1 MAYFR
6 PLDAQTPDRPS
17 VPYALPILPLR
28 QTLAYPFFVLPL
40 TVGLPRSV
48 RLVEEA
54 VQAERL
60 IGLVGMPDAS
70 VEAPMPGQVYAT
82 GTLAVVQHITHTA
95 DNVMQVV
102 VQSLER
108 CHIRQWITTTPYLRA
123 AIILAPDR
131 VVADLELETLQGWV
145 RTMAREVGALSP
157 QIPHE
162 LWSML
167 GQVRDPRFLAYL
179 VAASLPLEVPQGQQ
193 FLEADTVQDKFRLL
207 LTHLTHARERLS
219 LRYQVQ
225 HTTRQAMDKAQR
237 EYYLREQLKTIQQE
251 LGETDKSQQVMDVY
265 RQKLDAARL
274 PVEAR
279 HEALR
284 ELARLE
290 NLSPQAPE
298 YGLIEAYLEWL
309 TTLPWHA
316 RSRDQLDIAHARAV
330 LDADHYGLH
339 EVKDRILEYLAVRQ
353 LHVEQESHR
362 EAEAEPGSKGV
373 PGAILCF
380 VGPPGVGK
388 TSLGQSIARALGRK
402 FTRMSLGGMRDEA
415 EIRGH
420 RRTYIGAMPGRII
433 QAIAR
438 TETRNPVFMLDEVDK
453 IGHDWRGDPSSALLE
468 VLDPAQNCAFRDH
481 YLNINFNLRDVIFIT
496 TANQLETIPEP
507 LRDRM
512 EVIQIDGYTEQEK
525 VCIAQHY
532 LVPRQLQANGLH
544 SGQLAFTDAALH
556 TIVRDYAREAGVRN
570 LERQLGAICRKVAV
584 QVAARTV
591 TRVEVTPE
599 LVRAYLKQEPFVS
612 EVAES
617 LTIPGIA
624 TGLAVTAHGGDIL
637 CVEATSMPGK
647 GNLTLT
653 GHLGHIMRESA
664 QIAYSYVRAKASA
677 WGLEA
682 DLFARTDLH
691 VHVPAGAIP
700 KDGPSAGVAMV
711 TAMVSLL
718 TARPVRHDV
727 GMTGEI
733 TLRGRVLPVGGVK
746 MKVLAA
752 HRTGLT
758 TVIIPKRNEP
768 DLDDLPDDVR
778 QVMTFVLAEQIDD
791 VLQTALPP
799 AEAQDLA

>member
-6 PLDAQTPDRPS
+6 PPDAQTTGRPS

-70 VEAPMPGQVYAT
+70 IDEPSPGQVYAT
-82 GTLAVVQHITHTA
+82 GTLAVVQHITRTA

-102 VQSLER
+102 VQTVER
-108 CHIRQWITTTPYLRA
+108 CRIRQWITTTPYLRA
-123 AIILAPDR
+123 GIILAPDR
-131 VVADLELETLQGWV
+131 VVADRDWETRQGQV
-145 RTMAREVGALSP
+145 RALAQEVLALSP
-157 QIPHE
+157 QTPRE
-162 LWSML
+162 LMGML
-167 GQVRDPRFLAYL
+167 AQVRDPRFLAYL
-179 VAASLPLEVPQGQQ
+179 VAASVPLEVPQGQQ

-207 LTHLTHARERLS
+207 LTHLTHTREMLS
-219 LRYQVQ
+219 LHHQVQ
-225 HTTRQAMDKAQR
+225 HTTQQAMDKAQR
-237 EYYLREQLKTIQQE
+237 EYYLRQQLKTIQQE
-251 LGETDKSQQVMDVY
+251 LGEADKSQQSIDAY
-265 RQKLDAARL
+265 QQKIDAAHL
-274 PVEAR
+274 PAEAR

-284 ELARLE
+284 ELARLGS
-290 NLSPQAPE
+290 LSPQAPE

-309 TTLPWHA
+309 VTLPWHA
-316 RSRDQLDIAHARAV
+316 HSRDQLDIAHARAV
-330 LDADHYGLH
+330 LEADHYGLH

-353 LHVEQESHR
+353 LHVEQECHR
-362 EAEAEPGSKGV
+362 EAEPEAGGTGM

-402 FTRMSLGGMRDEA
+402 FTRMSMGGMRDEA

-438 TETRNPVFMLDEVDK
+438 AGTRNPVFILDEVDK

-525 VCIAQHY
+525 VRIAQDY
-532 LVPRQLQANGLH
+532 LVPRQLQANGLRP
-544 SGQLAFTDAALH
+544 GQLTFTDTALR
-556 TIVRDYAREAGVRN
+556 TIVRNYAREAGVRN

-584 QVAARTV
+584 QVAAHTV
-591 TRVEVTPE
+591 TQVEVTPE
-599 LVRAYLKQEPFVS
+599 LVRAYLKPEPFVS
-612 EVAES
+612 EVAEP

-653 GHLGHIMRESA
+653 GHLGHVMRESA
-664 QIAYSYVRAKASA
+664 QIAHSYVRAKTSA

-691 VHVPAGAIP
+691 IHVPAGAIP

-718 TARPVRHDV
+718 TARPVRQDV

-752 HRTGLT
+752 HRAGLT
-758 TVIIPKRNEP
+758 TVILPKRNEH

-778 QVMTFVLAEQIDD
+778 QAMAFVMADQIDD
-791 VLQTALPP
+791 VLQATLLP
-799 AEAQDLA
+799 AEA

>member
-6 PLDAQTPDRPS
+6 PPDAQTTGRSS

-40 TVGLPRSV
+40 TVGRPRSV
-48 RLVEEA
+48 RLIEEA
-54 VQAERL
+54 MRAERL
-60 IGLVGMPDAS
+60 IGLVSMPAAS
-70 VEAPMPGQVYAT
+70 VDEPMPGQVYAT
-82 GTLAVVQHITHTA
+82 GTLAVVQHITRSA
-95 DNVMQVV
+95 DNTMQVV
-102 VQSLER
+102 VQTVER
-108 CHIRQWITTTPYLRA
+108 CRIRQWISTAPYLQA
-123 AIILAPDR
+123 GIILAPDS
-131 VVADLELETLQGWV
+131 VIANLDLEMLQAQV
-145 RTMAREVGALSP
+145 RALAQEVIALSP
-157 QIPHE
+157 QMPRE
-162 LWSML
+162 LWSIL
-167 GQVRDPRFLAYL
+167 AQVRDPRFLAYL
-179 VAASLPLEVPQGQQ
+179 VAASLPLEMPQGQQ
-193 FLEADTVQDKFRLL
+193 VLEADTVEDKFRLL
-207 LTHLTHARERLS
+207 LTHLMHAREMLS
-219 LRYQVQ
+219 LRQQVQ

-237 EYYLREQLKTIQQE
+237 EYYLRQQLKTIQEE
-251 LGETDKSQQVMDVY
+251 LGETDKSQQNIDAY
-265 RQKLDAARL
+265 RQKIDAANL
-274 PVEAR
+274 PAEAR

-284 ELARLE
+284 ELTRLE
-290 NLSPQAPE
+290 NLPPQAPE
-298 YGLIEAYLEWL
+298 YGLIEAYLEWVVM
-309 TTLPWHA
+309 LPWQT

-353 LHVEQESHR
+353 LHVEQERHR
-362 EAEAEPGSKGV
+362 EAEPAEAGNTGI

-388 TSLGQSIARALGRK
+388 TSLGQSIARALGRT
-402 FTRMSLGGMRDEA
+402 FTRMSMGGMRDEA

-438 TETRNPVFMLDEVDK
+438 AETRNPVFMLDEVDK

-468 VLDPAQNCAFRDH
+468 VLDPAQNCAFRDY

-525 VCIAQHY
+525 VCIARDY

-544 SGQLAFTDAALH
+544 PGQITFSDAALC
-556 TIVRDYAREAGVRN
+556 TIVRHYAREAGVRN

-584 QVAARTV
+584 QVAAHTV
-591 TRVEVTPE
+591 TQVEVTPE
-599 LVRAYLKQEPFVS
+599 LVRAYLKPEPFVS
-612 EVAES
+612 EVSEP

-624 TGLAVTAHGGDIL
+624 TGLAVTEYGGDIL
-637 CVEATSMPGK
+637 CVEATSMPGT
-647 GNLTLT
+647 GHLTLT
-653 GHLGHIMRESA
+653 GHLGHVMRESA
-664 QIAYSYVRAKASA
+664 QIAYSYVRARASA

-691 VHVPAGAIP
+691 IHVPAGAIP

-711 TAMVSLL
+711 AAMVSLL
-718 TARPVRHDV
+718 SARPVRHDV

-752 HRTGLT
+752 HRAGLT
-758 TVIIPKRNEP
+758 TVIIPKRNAP
-768 DLDDLPDDVR
+768 DLDALPDDVR
-778 QVMTFVLAEQIDD
+778 QAMTCVLAEQIDD
-791 VLQTALPP
+791 VLHTALSP
-799 AEAQDLA
+799 AQA

>member
-1 MAYFR
+1 MAYFS
-6 PLDAQTPDRPS
+6 PPDAQTTGRPS

-48 RLVEEA
+48 RLLEEA
-54 VQAERL
+54 MQAERL

-70 VEAPMPGQVYAT
+70 VDEPGPGQVYAT
-82 GTLAVVQHITHTA
+82 GTLAVVQHITRSA
-95 DNVMQVV
+95 DNAMQVV
-102 VQSLER
+102 VQTVER
-108 CHIRQWITTTPYLRA
+108 CRLRQWLTTAPYLQA
-123 AIILAPDR
+123 GIVLAPDR
-131 VVADLELETLQGWV
+131 VVADLALETLQGQV
-145 RTMAREVGALSP
+145 RALAQEVLALSP
-157 QIPHE
+157 QTPHE
-162 LWSML
+162 LVGML
-167 GQVRDPRFLAYL
+167 AQVRDPRFLAYL
-179 VAASLPLEVPQGQQ
+179 VAASLLLEVPQGQQ

-219 LRYQVQ
+219 LHHQVQ

-237 EYYLREQLKTIQQE
+237 EYYLRQQLKTIQQE
-251 LGETDKSQQVMDVY
+251 LGETDKSQQS
-265 RQKLDAARL
+265 LDAYQQKIDAAHL
-274 PVEAR
+274 PAEAR

-284 ELARLE
+284 ELARLG

-309 TTLPWHA
+309 VTLPWHT

-330 LDADHYGLH
+330 LEADHYGLH

-353 LHVEQESHR
+353 LHVEQERLR
-362 EAEAEPGSKGV
+362 EAEPEVGSTGM

-402 FTRMSLGGMRDEA
+402 FTRMSMGGMRDEA

-438 TETRNPVFMLDEVDK
+438 AETRNPVFMLDEVDK

-525 VCIAQHY
+525 VRIAQDY
-532 LVPRQLQANGLH
+532 LVPRQLRANGLRP
-544 SGQLAFTDAALH
+544 GQLTFTDTALR
-556 TIVRDYAREAGVRN
+556 TIVRNYAREAGVRH

-584 QVAARTV
+584 QVAAHTV
-591 TRVEVTPE
+591 TQAEVTPE
-599 LVRAYLKQEPFVS
+599 LVRAYLKPEPFVS
-612 EVAES
+612 EVAEP

-637 CVEATSMPGK
+637 CVEATSLGPG
-647 GNLTLT
+647 G
-653 GHLGHIMRESA
+653 
-664 QIAYSYVRAKASA
+664 
-677 WGLEA
+677 
-682 DLFARTDLH
+682 
-691 VHVPAGAIP
+691 
-700 KDGPSAGVAMV
+700 
-711 TAMVSLL
+711 
-718 TARPVRHDV
+718 RPVCTDRSAHPRPGWGHPQGRPFGRRRHGDSHGQPLDCSARAPGRRHD
-727 GMTGEI
+727 
-733 TLRGRVLPVGGVK
+733 R
-746 MKVLAA
+746 
-752 HRTGLT
+752 
-758 TVIIPKRNEP
+758 
-768 DLDDLPDDVR
+768 
-778 QVMTFVLAEQIDD
+778 
-791 VLQTALPP
+791 
-799 AEAQDLA
+799 